1 MDTNRMKQ
9 AAQWLYEAVFR
20 DEPIPIRPRGSQNTE
35 RLPPLLRTARSL
47 ETGAGL
53 WQSRESVFLKQ
64 GKLLANYEDDFPFH
78 GNLLRYYPTYQALT
92 DQELRG
98 YFSWRTRLR
107 RGETEEAPLSFA
119 FLYIYELINQI
130 GVSNPQD
137 GYRKLRDFQQVYGQ
151 IDERIAP
158 YLNRW
163 LTDYVVYYELDAE
176 LLADQPQVIFD
187 KNVAV
192 LENIRNCGTDQVIR
206 AVKQLSGKWL
216 ERSKFY
222 GEYQEDMDAV
232 IYRVLCRI
240 SDHYA
245 KCKKGFTEQLF
256 GSRIPYEARPF
267 DSAVFCDPLKRR
279 NYEYALD
286 ERCVYQCKN
295 GFWTVTRYPCCTHA
309 NTKLAKLLKTID
321 SIMREAYAYMHPVKP
336 EVDTKWITKMVQEEV
351 QKHLAAKKAAE
362 AKKITIDYGKLSK
375 IRQDA
380 AITQE
385 KLTVEEELEED
396 EPAAACPEPVQPEP
410 AQEPEPSADSPLNP
424 AEYRLLQSLLYGK
437 DRSWVRTEGYILS
450 VLLDGINDKLYDTF
464 LDSVVDDTP
473 SVTAD
478 YIEDLKEMIKP

>member
-9 AAQWLYEAVFR
+9 AAQWLYETVFR
-20 DEPIPIRPRGSQNTE
+20 DEPIPIRPRGPQNTE

-107 RGETEEAPLSFA
+107 RGETQEAPLSFA

-130 GVSNPQD
+130 GVTDPQD
-137 GYRKLRDFQQVYGQ
+137 GYRKLKDFQQVYSQ
-151 IDERIAP
+151 IDERVTP

-163 LTDYVVYYELDAE
+163 LTDYVVYYELDAG
-176 LLADQPQVIFD
+176 LLAGQPQVVFD

-192 LENIRNCGTDQVIR
+192 LENIRNCDTDQVIR

-232 IYRVLCRI
+232 IYEVLCRI
-240 SDHYA
+240 SDHYS

-279 NYEYALD
+279 SYEYALD
-286 ERCVYQCKN
+286 EQCVYQCKN

-362 AKKITIDYGKLSK
+362 AKKVTIDYAKLSK

-396 EPAAACPEPVQPEP
+396 EPAASPEPVQPEP

-424 AEYRLLQSLLYGK
+424 AEYRLLQCLLYGK
-437 DRSWVRTEGYILS
+437 DWSWIRTEGYILS

-478 YIEDLKEMIKP
+478 YIDDLKEMIKP

>member
-9 AAQWLYEAVFR
+9 AAQWLYETVFR
-20 DEPIPIRPRGSQNTE
+20 DEPIPIRPRGPQNAE

-53 WQSRESVFLKQ
+53 WQSRESIFLKQ

-107 RGETEEAPLSFA
+107 KGETQEAPLSFA

-130 GVSNPQD
+130 GVTDPQD
-137 GYRKLRDFQQVYGQ
+137 GYRKLRDFQQVYSQ
-151 IDERIAP
+151 IDERIVP

-163 LTDYVVYYELDAE
+163 LTDYVVYYELDAG

-192 LENIRNCGTDQVIR
+192 LEDIRDRGTDQVIR

-232 IYRVLCRI
+232 ICQVLCRI
-240 SDHYA
+240 SDHYS

-256 GSRIPYEARPF
+256 GSLIPNQTRPF
-267 DSAVFCDPLKRR
+267 DAAVFCDPLKRR

-321 SIMREAYAYMHPVKP
+321 SIMRKEYAYMHPVKP

-362 AKKITIDYGKLSK
+362 AKKVTIDYTVLSK

-396 EPAAACPEPVQPEP
+396 EPAASPEPVQAEP
-410 AQEPEPSADSPLNP
+410 AQEPEPSADSPLEP
-424 AEYRLLQSLLYGK
+424 AEYRLLQCLLYGK
-437 DRSWVRTEGYILS
+437 DWSWVRKDGYILS

-478 YIEDLKEMIKP
+478 YIDDLKEMITP